1 MKTGVIA
8 KVVTGKEGGTMKIG
22 EIIKV
27 KDCSA
32 MPQVVSEQ
40 AMELL
45 PKVHPPKAAPGSY
58 IKKAIITVLE
68 RVQMAGLALSLSY
81 VNF

>member
-32 MPQVVSEQ
+32 IPGVVGEQ
-40 AMELL
+40 AVELL
-45 PKVHPPKAAPGSY
+45 PKVHPPKAT
-58 IKKAIITVLE
+58 I
-68 RVQMAGLALSLSY
+68 R
-81 VNF
+81 

>member
-27 KDCSA
+27 KDYSA
-32 MPQVVSEQ
+32 IPGVVGELGV
-40 AMELL
+40 ELL
-45 PKVHPPKAAPGSY
+45 PKVHPPKAT
-58 IKKAIITVLE
+58 I
-68 RVQMAGLALSLSY
+68 R
-81 VNF
+81 